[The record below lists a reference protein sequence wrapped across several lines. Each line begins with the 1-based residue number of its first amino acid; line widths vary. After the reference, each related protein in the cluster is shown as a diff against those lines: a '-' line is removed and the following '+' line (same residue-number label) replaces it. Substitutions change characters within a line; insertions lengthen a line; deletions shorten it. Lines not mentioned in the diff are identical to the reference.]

1 MDADRPAGRRAMDE
15 LKRMADDVCLLILHT
30 DLPEVD
36 IDIQI
41 GRVRQRCGELFPDRL
56 DLFDMIYGSRF
67 RRLMEQWHRDAMLWR
82 PPPDECEL
90 V

>member
-1 MDADRPAGRRAMDE
+1 MPRERSPSRKAMDE

-30 DLPEVD
+30 DLPE

-41 GRVRQRCGELFPDRL
+41 QINEVRRRCEQLFPDRL
-56 DLFDMIYGSRF
+56 SLFEMVYASRF
-67 RRLMEQWHRDAMLWR
+67 RRLMEQWHENDDALGH
-82 PPPDECEL
+82 PSDEAEL